1 MATLSPPPL
10 MPKRSDFL
18 TLPNQLAVLRL
29 VLAVILFVLIE
40 QPQLVHRGWWCLGV
54 FLVATV
60 TDFLD
65 GYLARRLGLGSLLGR
80 NLDPLVDKILICG
93 AYVSLLP
100 FPEVGLKAWM
110 VVVVVSRELL
120 VTGLR

>member
-10 MPKRSDFL
+10 MPKRSEFL
-18 TLPNQLAVLRL
+18 TLPNQLTVLRL
-29 VLAVILFVLIE
+29 VLAIVLFILIE
-40 QPQLVHRGWWCLGV
+40 QPNLEHRWWWCLGV

-65 GYLARRLGLGSLLGR
+65 GYLARKLGLGSLLGR

-93 AYVSLLP
+93 VYVSLLP
-100 FPEVGLKAWM
+100 IPEIGLKAWM
-110 VVVVVSRELL
+110 VVV
-120 VTGLR
+120 